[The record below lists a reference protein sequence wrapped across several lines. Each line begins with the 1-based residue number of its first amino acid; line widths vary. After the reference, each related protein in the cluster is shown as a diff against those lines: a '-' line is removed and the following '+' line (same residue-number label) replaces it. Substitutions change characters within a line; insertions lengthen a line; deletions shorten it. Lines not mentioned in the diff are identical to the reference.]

1 MLLILCITLL
11 ILSVF
16 DKPVDKLLGRLKG
29 VSWKDAISDSW
40 NNIVRFAR
48 KAGRDIT
55 RTALLFFYTLKNG
68 ELTPAEKALLYAG
81 IIYIIVPSDFLPRR
95 VLGLLGILDDVAVTA
110 WIYNKI
116 HKKITPAI
124 MQDTETTLTSW
135 FGPEVSFRPME
146 LR

>member
-11 ILSVF
+11 ILSIF

-29 VSWKDAISDSW
+29 VSWKEALSDSW
-40 NNIVRFAR
+40 NNIVRFAC

-68 ELTPAEKALLYAG
+68 DLTPSEKALLYAG
-81 IIYIIVPSDFLPRR
+81 IIYIIVPSDLLPRR
-95 VLGLLGILDDVAVTA
+95 VLGLLGILDDAAVTA

-116 HKKITPAI
+116 QKKITPAI
-124 MQDTETTLTSW
+124 RLDTETTLTSW
-135 FGPEVSFRPME
+135 FGPEVTFKPIV
-146 LR
+146 LK

>member
-11 ILSVF
+11 ILSIF

-68 ELTPAEKALLYAG
+68 ELTPTEKALLYAG

-110 WIYNKI
+110 WIYSKI
-116 HKKITPAI
+116 QKKITPAI
-124 MQDTETTLTSW
+124 RQDTEETLTSW
-135 FGPEVSFRPME
+135 FGPEVSFVPME